1 MSSVPDTFEERLAA
15 ALQLAQSG
23 RPREAIPPLRALISD
38 APEDVLLRRA
48 LVHCHLRAADPEA
61 ALEIACHSSLLD
73 ATAALS
79 NVLSDFA
86 AANALHQHAELL
98 RARAERHQDDYQAA
112 LALAAALHGLGR
124 PSEALPWCER
134 AHALRPLE
142 RQPVEIRAA
151 ALIDRGDAEKGL
163 ALYRELLGREDDAE
177 TAARYLVLMHY
188 DPEQNNAALFDALR
202 TFADRHLRTFAP
214 PFVSVRGEDPRR
226 PLRIGWLSP
235 RLNAGP
241 VASFLPALLG
251 AFDRM
256 RHRHLLIALQPARDA
271 ATLRLQ
277 ALADEWFDLSGLDD
291 RALLQRLRALELDVV
306 IDLAGHSTANRIA
319 VLAQRIAPVQVCWLD
334 WFDTTAVPA
343 MDGWI
348 SDPWLTPEDS
358 TQRYT
363 ERVLRLP
370 SGRFCYTPPEDAP
383 DAVHAGGNTI
393 VFASF
398 NRLAKLNAE
407 VVATWSAILL
417 RTPGSCLEL
426 GARLLDDPATRA
438 HTLERF
444 RTHGIQADRLVF
456 HGQRP
461 YADLLAAYRGVDIAL
476 DPFPFSGCTTTCDA
490 LFMGC
495 AVVTLPG
502 ETFVSR
508 QSAGLLWRLGREEWV
523 ARDRQDYVERAVAA
537 AGDAPALRAGREAL
551 RATVRTRLCDA
562 AGQARDFDLALR
574 SLRAARPP
582 QLDPPAV

>member
-1 MSSVPDTFEERLAA
+1 
-15 ALQLAQSG
+15 
-23 RPREAIPPLRALISD
+23 
-38 APEDVLLRRA
+38 
-48 LVHCHLRAADPEA
+48 
-61 ALEIACHSSLLD
+61 
-73 ATAALS
+73 
-79 NVLSDFA
+79 
-86 AANALHQHAELL
+86 
-98 RARAERHQDDYQAA
+98 
-112 LALAAALHGLGR
+112 
-124 PSEALPWCER
+124 LPWCER

-142 RQPVEIRAA
+142 RQPVAILAT

-163 ALYRELLGREDDAE
+163 ALYRELLAQGDDAQ

-188 DPEQNNAALFDALR
+188 DPEQNNPGLFDALR
-202 TFADRHLRTFAP
+202 TFADRHLRTFAS
-214 PFVSVRGEDPRR
+214 PFASAREEDPRR
-226 PLRIGWLSP
+226 ALRVGWLSP
-235 RLNAGP
+235 RFNAGP
-241 VASFLPALLG
+241 VASFLPGLLA
-251 AFDRM
+251 AFDRT

-291 RALLQRLRALELDVV
+291 RGLLQRLRALELDVV

-319 VLAQRIAPVQVCWLD
+319 VVAQRIAPVQVCWLD

-370 SGRFCYTPPEDAP
+370 SGRFCYTPPDDAP
-383 DAVHAGGNTI
+383 DAVHAGGSDDDGLI

-417 RTPGSCLEL
+417 RTPGSCLQL

-444 RTHGIQADRLVF
+444 RAHGVDADRLVF
-456 HGQRP
+456 HGQRL

-508 QSAGLLWRLGREEWV
+508 QSASLLWRLGREEWV
-523 ARDRQDYVERAVAA
+523 ARNRQDYIERAVGA
-537 AGDAPALRAGREAL
+537 AGVALALRAGREAL
-551 RATVRTRLCDA
+551 RAAVRTRLCDA
-562 AGQARDFDLALR
+562 AGQARDFALALQ
-574 SLRAARPP
+574 SLRAGRPP
-582 QLDPPAV
+582 QPDPAAV